1 MDEEKKKWSFHNHV
15 FIYFL
20 VGQSMVILT
29 FSSHVVA
36 SFISL
41 LLLRTIVRYLRHHN
55 KKFWKN
61 KKSSSIFAFNTKL
74 YSTYYFLSY
83 LPEGQIMSIK
93 AAPNFVEMNN
103 TNVASVPPI
112 CRVHHRATPPNSS
125 GSKKNQQEAVKSSKS
140 SSISGCESIIRFL
153 SLPRQ
158 TGVVLLLEFLNS
170 FRILGLRF
178 VLFNYVT
185 NEYGISDTYAGK
197 LLGIKGMVD
206 VIFGL
211 VGSILVDLIG
221 VRKVSIVALSVA
233 IIGRSLLAFGRT
245 NATLIAALLVFSPC
259 GEAMLSMG
267 LYRVALKKLTTPL
280 TRPLAFA
287 VSYAASNLSGALA
300 DVVVDRMRSLVK
312 DLEIDRNLLLL
323 SGVYTPIRQFI
334 VSCTSSICTLS
345 SKNLFLLSL
354 LIL

>member
-1 MDEEKKKWSFHNHV
+1 MSPTAV
-15 FIYFL
+15 P
-20 VGQSMVILT
+20 
-29 FSSHVVA
+29 A
-36 SFISL
+36 
-41 LLLRTIVRYLRHHN
+41 
-55 KKFWKN
+55 
-61 KKSSSIFAFNTKL
+61 FAVT
-74 YSTYYFLSY
+74 
-83 LPEGQIMSIK
+83 
-93 AAPNFVEMNN
+93 NN
-103 TNVASVPPI
+103 PNVATVPPS
-112 CRVHHRATPPNSS
+112 CRVHHRATPPNSN
-125 GSKKNQQEAVKSSKS
+125 GSKKHQQEAVKSSKP

-158 TGVVLLLEFLNS
+158 AGVVLLLEFLNS

-221 VRKVSIVALSVA
+221 VRRVSIVALTVA
-233 IIGRSLLAFGRT
+233 IVGRSLLAFGRT
-245 NATLIAALLVFSPC
+245 NSTLIVALLFFSPC

-300 DVVVDRMRSLVK
+300 DVVVDRMRSWVK
-312 DLEIDRNLLLL
+312 DLEIDRNLLGIG
-323 SGVYTPIRQFI
+323 GVYTPIRQFI
-334 VSCTSSICTLS
+334 VSFVVSICR
-345 SKNLFLLSL
+345 LSL
-354 LIL
+354 TS